1 MPSMTQAEPNVLHVI
16 FQNMIKY
23 KTQRNMKSAAYIMK
37 YQSGSIGSKIM
48 RTEQISQ
55 EKQREKKKSKRNK
68 DQTAPHGE
76 IYHNYLN

>member
-1 MPSMTQAEPNVLHVI
+1 MPSMTQAEPNVLQVI

-37 YQSGSIGSKIM
+37 YQSGSIRSKIM

-55 EKQREKKKSKRNK
+55 EKQREKKK
-68 DQTAPHGE
+68 E
-76 IYHNYLN
+76 